1 MVKVW
6 HNNRCGKS
14 RDAVKYLES
23 NNIDFEIVEYLKNN
37 FSKDDLQEVIKMLG
51 ISDVREMLRT
61 KEKEYKE
68 NNLKD
73 DSLTQATII
82 DIVVAN
88 PKLVER
94 PIVINGNK
102 AVIARPLE
110 EIEKVLG

>member
-23 NNIDFEIVEYLKNN
+23 NSIDFEIVEYLKNN
-37 FSKDDLQEVIKMLG
+37 FSKDDLQEVINMLG

-73 DSLTQATII
+73 ESLSQDAII

>member
-14 RDAVKYLES
+14 RDAIKHLEA
-23 NNIDFEIVEYLKNN
+23 NNIDFEVVEYLKNN
-37 FSKDDLQEVIKMLG
+37 FTKDDLVEVINMLG

-61 KEKEYKE
+61 KEAEYKE

-73 DSLTQATII
+73 DSLSQDAII

-110 EIEKVLG
+110 AIEKVLG

>member
-14 RDAVKYLES
+14 RDAIKYMQE
-23 NNIDFEIVEYLKNN
+23 NKIDFEIVEYLKNN
-37 FSKDDLQEVIKMLG
+37 FTKDDLQEVINMLG
-51 ISDVREMLRT
+51 ISDVRDMLRS

-68 NNLKD
+68 HNLKD
-73 DSLTQATII
+73 NSLSQDEII

-94 PIVINGNK
+94 PIVINGHK

-110 EIEKVLG
+110 KIEKVIG